1 MKNEVEVENVK
12 KNNITIRKKIIFCVN
27 IIFLLALGVLT
38 IINIFTVNKYVGSDT
53 YNGAMIRESILIAVI
68 CLIVVGGIL
77 TIIINKL
84 LKPLKIASKHL
95 ESMADGDYS
104 KEISKDKINM
114 NDEIG
119 VMAKSLIKMQE
130 NSIELINKIKYE
142 SNNVSDSSNTLSS
155 IADNSEKQAKE
166 LAKAMES
173 LADRTVRE
181 VSYSDKII
189 DISKTLEEDISE
201 TIEHLDESLEISED
215 TMKLGNK
222 GVKIM
227 DELYNTTED
236 STRQIKDIVK
246 IIDIVHKSS
255 LNAENIIGL
264 IENIASQTNLLALN
278 ASIEAARA
286 GEAGKGFAVVAG
298 EIRDLAENTGKA
310 TKDIQE
316 LITNIQEKTGVA
328 VDSIQKI
335 DNVVSTG
342 ADYMV
347 STKEIFDKTVKYI
360 DSIVDNLD
368 DLKNDHATSMVKS
381 KKDIL
386 DAINEISQI
395 THETDSS
402 TQQVLAST
410 EEQIASIE
418 EISAKAEESKEA
430 TARLTKTVDLFKI

>member
-1 MKNEVEVENVK
+1 MNEVK
-12 KNNITIRKKIIFCVN
+12 AKNIKINNRTIRKKIIFSVN
-27 IIFLLALGVLT
+27 IMFLLALGALT

-53 YNGAMIRESILIAVI
+53 YNSSLIRESILIAVI
-68 CLIVVGGIL
+68 CLILVGGIL

-84 LKPLKIASKHL
+84 LKPLKFASEHL
-95 ESMADGDYS
+95 ELMADGDYTV
-104 KEISKDKINM
+104 EISQDQFNM

-119 VMAKSLIKMQE
+119 VMAKSLIKLQE

-142 SNNVSDSSNTLSS
+142 SSNVSNSSSTLSV

-166 LAKAMES
+166 LTKTMES
-173 LADRTVRE
+173 LADRTIKE
-181 VSYSDKII
+181 VEYSDKII
-189 DISKTLEEDISE
+189 NISKTLEEDISE
-201 TIEHLDESLEISED
+201 TIEHLDESLEISEN
-215 TMKLGNK
+215 TMKLGEK

-227 DELYNTTED
+227 DELYNTTEE

-246 IIDIVHKSS
+246 IIDIVHRSS

-316 LITNIQEKTGVA
+316 LINNIQEKTGSA
-328 VDSIQKI
+328 VDSIEKI
-335 DNVVSTG
+335 DNIVSTG
-342 ADYMV
+342 ANYMV
-347 STKEIFDKTVKYI
+347 NTKDIFDKTVKYI

-368 DLKNDHATSMVKS
+368 DLKNDHATNMVKS

-430 TARLTKTVDLFKI
+430 TGRLTKTVDIFKI